1 MDAIIAKIKEFFEGK
16 SFTEIFEM
24 FKSVISFFAS
34 L

>member
-16 SFTEIFEM
+16 SFAEILDM
-24 FKSVISFFAS
+24 FKSVITFFAS